1 MYHYIWYKWDNL
13 IYQTGNINQLGKKEK
28 GKRKGKKKK
37 NMLLMIYIKVNIK
50 FFLYINLNILKF
62 IPIIENDNILLW

>member
-1 MYHYIWYKWDNL
+1 
-13 IYQTGNINQLGKKEK
+13 
-28 GKRKGKKKK
+28 
-37 NMLLMIYIKVNIK
+37 MIYIKVNIK